1 MGRKDPSGKFR
12 KDCPGVSFF
21 MEVLQVTTIWTK
33 NLGKEFLR
41 QKKAGGLLGSV
52 RSLYQQD
59 LERLIAVKGLNLEI
73 AGGESVAFIGPNGA
87 GKSTTIKM
95 LTGILHPS
103 YGEAQVLGL
112 IPWQDRQRLAFK
124 IGTVFG
130 QKSQLWYH
138 IPPADSFFLLGRIFE
153 LDHSAFRQREAELVD
168 RFQLQDF
175 FHVPVRK
182 LSLGQRMRAELAAA
196 LLHEPQVLFLDEPTI
211 GLDVVAR
218 QNMRGLI
225 KEINELGITVFLT
238 SHDTGD
244 IENLCRRVIMIDN
257 GDIVIDQSINSLK
270 RGHLATKII
279 RVRLETAVAALP
291 NIAGAQILKHK
302 GAGIKIALDTAQL
315 SIDELYMRLRELAPI
330 ADITIGDPPL
340 EDVIA
345 NIYRHN
351 QATFQKRRGAVNE
364 HQQETAQV

>member
-1 MGRKDPSGKFR
+1 MLAI
-12 KDCPGVSFF
+12 
-21 MEVLQVTTIWTK
+21 ETK
-33 NLGKEFLR
+33 NLGKEFWR
-41 QKKAGGLLGSV
+41 QKKTAGVLGSV
-52 RSLYQQD
+52 RNLYQRD
-59 LERLIAVKGLNLEI
+59 GERLVAVKGLDLEI
-73 AGGESVAFIGPNGA
+73 ASGESVAFIGPNGA

-103 YGEAQVLGL
+103 YGEAQVLGFT
-112 IPWQDRQRLAFK
+112 PWQERQRLAFH

-138 IPPADSFFLLGRIFE
+138 IPPADSFFLLGRIYEMEQRDFVR
-153 LDHSAFRQREAELVD
+153 RQNELVELFD
-168 RFQLQDF
+168 LSEF

-196 LLHEPQVLFLDEPTI
+196 LLHQPQVLFLDEPTI

-218 QNMRGLI
+218 QNMRNLI
-225 KEINELGITVFLT
+225 REINALGVTVFLT

-244 IENLCRRVIMIDN
+244 IENLCKRVIMIDN
-257 GDIVIDQSINSLK
+257 GGIVIDQSMNSLK
-270 RGHLATKII
+270 RDHLAAKII
-279 RVRLETAVAALP
+279 RVRLEAAIDNLP
-291 NIAGAQILKHK
+291 CITGAQVLKHK
-302 GAGIKIALDTAQL
+302 GAGLKIALDTSKL

-340 EDVIA
+340 EDIIA

-351 QATFQKRRGAVNE
+351 QALEQERRELANE
-364 HQQETAQV
+364 T

>member
-1 MGRKDPSGKFR
+1 MLAIR
-12 KDCPGVSFF
+12 
-21 MEVLQVTTIWTK
+21 TK
-33 NLGKEFLR
+33 NLGKEFWR
-41 QKKAGGLLGSV
+41 QKKSSGLLGSV

-59 LERLIAVKGLNLEI
+59 RERIVAVRSLDLEI
-73 AGGESVAFIGPNGA
+73 KKGESVAFIGPNGA

-103 YGEAQVLGL
+103 YGDAQVLGFT
-112 IPWQDRQRLAFK
+112 PWKDRQQLAFH

-138 IPPADSFFLLGRIFE
+138 IPPADSFFLLGRIYE
-153 LDHSAFRQREAELVD
+153 LDQRTFEQRQAELVE
-168 RFQLQDF
+168 RFELEKF

-196 LLHEPQVLFLDEPTI
+196 LLHGPQVLFLDEPTI

-218 QNMRGLI
+218 QNMRNLI
-225 KEINELGITVFLT
+225 KEINGLGITVFLT

-257 GDIVIDQSINSLK
+257 GNIVIDQSINSLK
-270 RGHLATKII
+270 RDHLAAKII
-279 RVRLETAVAALP
+279 RVRLEAPVEGLP
-291 NIAGAQILKHK
+291 PIDGAQLLKHK
-302 GAGIKIALDTAQL
+302 GAGLKIALDTTKL
-315 SIDELYMRLRELAPI
+315 SVDELYMRLRQLAPI

-340 EDVIA
+340 EDIIA

-351 QATFQKRRGAVNE
+351 QTGGDTRE
-364 HQQETAQV
+364 LEQEVAQV

>member
-1 MGRKDPSGKFR
+1 
-12 KDCPGVSFF
+12 
-21 MEVLQVTTIWTK
+21 VLAIRTK
-33 NLGKEFLR
+33 NLGKEFWR
-41 QKKAGGLLGSV
+41 QKKASGLLGSV

-59 LERLIAVKGLNLEI
+59 KERVVAVRSLDLEI
-73 AGGESVAFIGPNGA
+73 AAGESVAFIGPNGA

-112 IPWQDRQRLAFK
+112 TPWQERQRLAFH

-138 IPPADSFFLLGRIFE
+138 LPPADSFFLLGRIYE
-153 LDHSAFRQREAELVD
+153 LDQRTFEQRQAELVE
-168 RFQLQDF
+168 RFELKEF

-196 LLHEPQVLFLDEPTI
+196 LLHAPQVLFLDEPTI

-218 QNMRGLI
+218 QSMRNLI
-225 KEINELGITVFLT
+225 KEINSLGITVFLT

-257 GDIVIDQSINSLK
+257 GNLVIDQSINSLK
-270 RGHLATKII
+270 RDHLAAKII
-279 RVRLETAVAALP
+279 RVRLEHPVEGLP
-291 NIAGAQILKHK
+291 PIDGAQVLKHK
-302 GAGIKIALDTAQL
+302 GAGLKISLDTKKL
-315 SIDELYMRLRELAPI
+315 SVDELYMRLRQLAPI

-340 EDVIA
+340 EDIIA

-351 QATFQKRRGAVNE
+351 QGGGE
-364 HQQETAQV
+364 GHELEQEVAQI

>member
-1 MGRKDPSGKFR
+1 MLAI
-12 KDCPGVSFF
+12 
-21 MEVLQVTTIWTK
+21 ETK
-33 NLGKEFLR
+33 NLGKEFWR
-41 QKKAGGLLGSV
+41 QKKTAGLLGSV
-52 RSLYQQD
+52 RNLYQRD
-59 LERLIAVKGLNLEI
+59 GERLVAVKGLDLEI
-73 AGGESVAFIGPNGA
+73 ASGESVAFIGPNGA

-103 YGEAQVLGL
+103 YGEAQVLGFT
-112 IPWQDRQRLAFK
+112 PWQERQRLAFH

-138 IPPADSFFLLGRIFE
+138 IPPADSFFLLGRIYEMEQRDFVR
-153 LDHSAFRQREAELVD
+153 RQNELVELFD
-168 RFQLQDF
+168 LSEF

-196 LLHEPQVLFLDEPTI
+196 LLHQPQVLFLDEPTI

-218 QNMRGLI
+218 QNMRNLI
-225 KEINELGITVFLT
+225 REINALGVTVFLT

-244 IENLCRRVIMIDN
+244 IENLCKRVIMIDN
-257 GDIVIDQSINSLK
+257 GGIVIDQSMNSLK
-270 RGHLATKII
+270 RDHLAAKII
-279 RVRLETAVAALP
+279 RVRLEAAIDNLP
-291 NIAGAQILKHK
+291 CITGAQVLKHK
-302 GAGIKIALDTAQL
+302 GAGLKIALDTSKL

-340 EDVIA
+340 EDIIA

-351 QATFQKRRGAVNE
+351 QALEQERRELANE
-364 HQQETAQV
+364 T